1 MNPQPKECKQS
12 VFEHLSCELE
22 IDTRMLAMIGVLVFI
37 WVTLHLMT
45 GSFFPKL
52 WDLLSTGGGSSD
64 LWSHLDTEAFSAKIW
79 DLTNVDGF
87 FLKPRNLYNLA
98 VQTSV
103 VGIMATGMVL
113 VIVARHID
121 LSVGSAMGFT
131 GMAIAF
137 LQVHVFTLGAAWN
150 WPLTVVFGLLLGA
163 AIGLWQGWWIAFRG
177 VPAFVVTLGGLL
189 IFRGGAY
196 LITDGR
202 TVAPMDETYQL
213 LGGGINGSI
222 GATGSWIFG
231 AIVIAVMLFGAL
243 RGRVRRKKYGF
254 KPKKL
259 WVEVTMLVI
268 GIGLVCG
275 FVIVMNSYYKPRTE
289 IPRGIPIPVL
299 ILIGVVVI
307 MTLLSKV
314 TKFGRYVFAI
324 GGNPEAAELSG
335 INVPRVT
342 MLIFMVM
349 GILCGVAAVI
359 TTARLNAG
367 ANSMGTMA
375 ELSVIAAAVI
385 GGTSLAGGLG
395 TIVGAILGALIM
407 QSLESGMVL
416 LGVTSA
422 MRQVVIGLVLI
433 VAVWFDVVYN
443 KKKQ

>member
-1 MNPQPKECKQS
+1 MNPEPKELPKTSFFQRFS
-12 VFEHLSCELE
+12 SELE
-22 IDTRMLAMIGVLVFI
+22 IDTRMLAMVGALIIIWIVLTI
-37 WVTLHLMT
+37 
-45 GSFFPKL
+45 
-52 WDLLSTGGGSSD
+52 
-64 LWSHLDTEAFSAKIW
+64 
-79 DLTNVDGF
+79 LTNGIF
-87 FLKPRNLYNLA
+87 FTARNLYNLA

-121 LSVGSAMGFT
+121 LSVGSLLGFT
-131 GMAIAF
+131 GMVIAY
-137 LQVHVFTLGAAWN
+137 LQVHVFTLGASWN
-150 WPLTVVFGLLLGA
+150 WPLTVLCGLALGA
-163 AIGLWQGWWIAFRG
+163 VVGLWQGWWIAYRG

-196 LITDGR
+196 LVTDGR
-202 TVAPMDETYQL
+202 TVAPMDKTYQL

-222 GATGSWIFG
+222 GATWSWVFG
-231 AIVIAVMLFGAL
+231 IACILLMLIGTL
-243 RGRVRRKKYGF
+243 RGRARRKKYGF
-254 KPKKL
+254 KPKARWAEL
-259 WVEVTMLVI
+259 VMLLI

-275 FVIVMNSYYKPRTE
+275 FVMVMNSYYKPRTE

-307 MTLLSKV
+307 MTLLAKV

-342 MLIFMVM
+342 MYIFMVM
-349 GILCGVAAVI
+349 GILCGIAAVI

-375 ELSVIAAAVI
+375 ELNVIAAAVI
-385 GGTSLAGGLG
+385 GGTSLAGGVG
-395 TIVGAILGALIM
+395 TIAGAILGAVIM

-416 LGVTSA
+416 MGVTSA
-422 MRQVVIGLVLI
+422 MRQVVIGLVL
-433 VAVWFDVVYN
+433 VFAVWFDVMYN
-443 KKKQ
+443 KNKR

>member
-1 MNPQPKECKQS
+1 MNPQPKEAPKTS
-12 VFEHLSCELE
+12 LFHRLSTELE
-22 IDTRMLAMIGVLVFI
+22 IDTRMLAMIGALIII
-37 WVTLHLMT
+37 WVVLTV
-45 GSFFPKL
+45 
-52 WDLLSTGGGSSD
+52 
-64 LWSHLDTEAFSAKIW
+64 
-79 DLTNVDGF
+79 LTNGIF
-87 FLKPRNLYNLA
+87 FTARNLYNLA

-121 LSVGSAMGFT
+121 LSVGSLMGFT
-131 GMAIAF
+131 GMVIAY

-150 WPLTVVFGLLLGA
+150 WPLTVLCGLALGA
-163 AIGLWQGWWIAFRG
+163 VVGLWQGWWVAYRG

-196 LITDGR
+196 LVTDGR
-202 TVAPMDETYQL
+202 TVAPMDKTYQL

-222 GATGSWIFG
+222 GATWSWVFG
-231 AIVIAVMLFGAL
+231 LACILLMVLGTFRSRA
-243 RGRVRRKKYGF
+243 RRKKYGF
-254 KPKKL
+254 KPKARWAEL
-259 WVEVTMLVI
+259 VMLLI
-268 GIGLVCG
+268 GVGLVCG
-275 FVIVMNSYYKPRTE
+275 FVMVMNSYYKPRTE

-307 MTLLSKV
+307 MTLLTKV

-342 MLIFMVM
+342 MFIFMVM

-375 ELSVIAAAVI
+375 ELNVIAAAVI
-385 GGTSLAGGLG
+385 GGTSLAGGVG
-395 TIVGAILGALIM
+395 TITGAILGAVIM

-416 LGVTSA
+416 MGVTSA
-422 MRQVVIGLVLI
+422 MRQVVIGLVL
-433 VAVWFDVVYN
+433 VLAVWFDVMYN
-443 KKKQ
+443 KNKR

>member
-1 MNPQPKECKQS
+1 MNPQPEQAPKTS
-12 VFEHLSCELE
+12 LFHRISSELE
-22 IDTRMLAMIGVLVFI
+22 IDTRMLAMIGALIII
-37 WVTLHLMT
+37 WVVLTVLT
-45 GSFFPKL
+45 DGIFF
-52 WDLLSTGGGSSD
+52 T
-64 LWSHLDTEAFSAKIW
+64 A
-79 DLTNVDGF
+79 
-87 FLKPRNLYNLA
+87 RNLYNLA

-121 LSVGSAMGFT
+121 LSVGSLMGFT
-131 GMAIAF
+131 GMVIAY

-150 WPLTVVFGLLLGA
+150 WPLTVLCGLALGA
-163 AIGLWQGWWIAFRG
+163 LVGLWQGWWIAFRG

-196 LITDGR
+196 LVTDGR
-202 TVAPMDETYQL
+202 TVAPMDKTYQL

-222 GATGSWIFG
+222 GATWSWIFG
-231 AIVIAVMLFGAL
+231 IVCILLMIIGTF
-243 RGRVRRKKYGF
+243 RGRARRKKYGF
-254 KPKKL
+254 KPKARWAEL
-259 WVEVTMLVI
+259 VMLLI

-275 FVIVMNSYYKPRTE
+275 FVMVMNSYYKPRTE

-307 MTLLSKV
+307 MTLLARV

-342 MLIFMVM
+342 MFIFMVM

-375 ELSVIAAAVI
+375 ELNVIAAAVI
-385 GGTSLAGGLG
+385 GGTSLAGGVG
-395 TIVGAILGALIM
+395 TIAGAILGAVIM

-416 LGVTSA
+416 MGVTSA
-422 MRQVVIGLVLI
+422 MRQVVIGLVL
-433 VAVWFDVVYN
+433 VLAVWFDVMYN
-443 KKKQ
+443 KNKR

>member
-1 MNPQPKECKQS
+1 MNPQSKEAPKTS
-12 VFEHLSCELE
+12 LFHRLSSELE
-22 IDTRMLAMIGVLVFI
+22 IDTRMLAMIGALIII
-37 WVTLHLMT
+37 WVVLTV
-45 GSFFPKL
+45 
-52 WDLLSTGGGSSD
+52 
-64 LWSHLDTEAFSAKIW
+64 
-79 DLTNVDGF
+79 LTNGIF
-87 FLKPRNLYNLA
+87 FTSRNLYNLA

-121 LSVGSAMGFT
+121 LSVGSLMGFT
-131 GMAIAF
+131 GMVIAY
-137 LQVHVFTLGAAWN
+137 LQVHVFTLGAVWN
-150 WPLTVVFGLLLGA
+150 WPLTVLCGLALGA
-163 AIGLWQGWWIAFRG
+163 VVGLWQGWWIAYRG

-196 LITDGR
+196 LVTDGR
-202 TVAPMDETYQL
+202 TVAPMDKTYQL

-222 GATGSWIFG
+222 GATWSWVFG
-231 AIVIAVMLFGAL
+231 LVCILLMIIGTFRSRA
-243 RGRVRRKKYGF
+243 RRKKYGF
-254 KPKKL
+254 KPKARWAEL
-259 WVEVTMLVI
+259 VMLLI

-275 FVIVMNSYYKPRTE
+275 FVMVMNSYYKPRTE

-299 ILIGVVVI
+299 ILIGVVVV
-307 MTLLSKV
+307 MTLLAKV

-342 MLIFMVM
+342 MFIFMVM

-375 ELSVIAAAVI
+375 ELNVIAAAVI
-385 GGTSLAGGLG
+385 GGTSLAGGVG
-395 TIVGAILGALIM
+395 TIAGAILGAVIM

-416 LGVTSA
+416 MGVTSA
-422 MRQVVIGLVLI
+422 MRQVVIGLVL
-433 VAVWFDVVYN
+433 VLAVWFDVMYN
-443 KKKQ
+443 KNKR

>member
-1 MNPQPKECKQS
+1 MTPQPKEAPKTS
-12 VFEHLSCELE
+12 LFHRLSSELE
-22 IDTRMLAMIGVLVFI
+22 IDTRMLAMIGALIII
-37 WVTLHLMT
+37 WVVLTV
-45 GSFFPKL
+45 
-52 WDLLSTGGGSSD
+52 
-64 LWSHLDTEAFSAKIW
+64 
-79 DLTNVDGF
+79 LTNGIF
-87 FLKPRNLYNLA
+87 FTARNLYNLA

-121 LSVGSAMGFT
+121 LSVGSLMGFT
-131 GMAIAF
+131 GMVIAY

-150 WPLTVVFGLLLGA
+150 WPLTVLCGLTLGA
-163 AIGLWQGWWIAFRG
+163 VVGLWQGWWVAYRG

-196 LITDGR
+196 LVTDGR
-202 TVAPMDETYQL
+202 TVAPMDKTYQL

-222 GATGSWIFG
+222 GATWSWVFG
-231 AIVIAVMLFGAL
+231 LACILLMILGTFRSRA
-243 RGRVRRKKYGF
+243 RRKKYGF
-254 KPKKL
+254 KPKARWAEL
-259 WVEVTMLVI
+259 VMLLI
-268 GIGLVCG
+268 GVGLVCG
-275 FVIVMNSYYKPRTE
+275 FVMVMNSYYKPRTE

-307 MTLLSKV
+307 MTLLTKV

-342 MLIFMVM
+342 MFIFMVM

-375 ELSVIAAAVI
+375 ELNVIAAAVI
-385 GGTSLAGGLG
+385 GGTSLAGGVG
-395 TIVGAILGALIM
+395 TITGAILGAVIM

-416 LGVTSA
+416 MGVTSA
-422 MRQVVIGLVLI
+422 MRQVVIGLVL
-433 VAVWFDVVYN
+433 VLAVWFDVMYN
-443 KKKQ
+443 KNKR

>member
-1 MNPQPKECKQS
+1 MNPQPKEAQKTS
-12 VFEHLSCELE
+12 LFHRLSSELE
-22 IDTRMLAMIGVLVFI
+22 IDTRMLAMIGALIII
-37 WVTLHLMT
+37 WVVLTV
-45 GSFFPKL
+45 
-52 WDLLSTGGGSSD
+52 
-64 LWSHLDTEAFSAKIW
+64 
-79 DLTNVDGF
+79 LTNGIF
-87 FLKPRNLYNLA
+87 FTARNLYNLA

-121 LSVGSAMGFT
+121 LSVGSLMGFT
-131 GMAIAF
+131 GMVIAY

-150 WPLTVVFGLLLGA
+150 WPLTVLCGLALGA
-163 AIGLWQGWWIAFRG
+163 VVGLWQGWWVAYRG

-196 LITDGR
+196 LVTDGR
-202 TVAPMDETYQL
+202 TVAPMDKTYQL

-222 GATGSWIFG
+222 GATWSWVFG
-231 AIVIAVMLFGAL
+231 LACILLMILGNFRSRA
-243 RGRVRRKKYGF
+243 RRKKYGF
-254 KPKKL
+254 KPKARWAEL
-259 WVEVTMLVI
+259 VMLLI

-275 FVIVMNSYYKPRTE
+275 FVMVMNSYYKPRTE

-307 MTLLSKV
+307 MTLLTKV

-342 MLIFMVM
+342 MFIFMVM

-375 ELSVIAAAVI
+375 ELNVIAAAVI
-385 GGTSLAGGLG
+385 GGTSLAGGVG
-395 TIVGAILGALIM
+395 TITGAILGAVIM

-416 LGVTSA
+416 MGVTSA
-422 MRQVVIGLVLI
+422 MRQVVIGLVL
-433 VAVWFDVVYN
+433 VLAVWFDVMYN
-443 KKKQ
+443 KNKR

>member
-1 MNPQPKECKQS
+1 MTPQTEEAPKTS
-12 VFEHLSCELE
+12 LFHRLSAELE
-22 IDTRMLAMIGVLVFI
+22 IDTRMLAMIGALIII
-37 WVTLHLMT
+37 WVVLTV
-45 GSFFPKL
+45 
-52 WDLLSTGGGSSD
+52 
-64 LWSHLDTEAFSAKIW
+64 
-79 DLTNVDGF
+79 LTNGIF
-87 FLKPRNLYNLA
+87 FTARNLYNLA

-121 LSVGSAMGFT
+121 LSVGSLMGFT
-131 GMAIAF
+131 GMVIAY

-150 WPLTVVFGLLLGA
+150 WPLTVLCGLALGA
-163 AIGLWQGWWIAFRG
+163 VVGLWQGWWVAYRG

-196 LITDGR
+196 LVTDGR
-202 TVAPMDETYQL
+202 TVAPMDKTYQL

-222 GATGSWIFG
+222 GATWSWVFG
-231 AIVIAVMLFGAL
+231 LACILLMILGTFRSRA
-243 RGRVRRKKYGF
+243 RRKKYGF
-254 KPKKL
+254 KPKARWAEL
-259 WVEVTMLVI
+259 VMLLI

-275 FVIVMNSYYKPRTE
+275 FVMVMNSYYKPRTE

-307 MTLLSKV
+307 MTLLTKV

-342 MLIFMVM
+342 MFIFMVM

-375 ELSVIAAAVI
+375 ELNVIAAAVI
-385 GGTSLAGGLG
+385 GGTSLAGGVG
-395 TIVGAILGALIM
+395 TITGAILGAVIM

-416 LGVTSA
+416 MGVTSA
-422 MRQVVIGLVLI
+422 MRQVVIGLVL
-433 VAVWFDVVYN
+433 VLAVWFDVMYN
-443 KKKQ
+443 KNKR

>member
-1 MNPQPKECKQS
+1 MNPQPKEAPKTS
-12 VFEHLSCELE
+12 LFHRLSSELE
-22 IDTRMLAMIGVLVFI
+22 IDTRMLAMIGALIII
-37 WVTLHLMT
+37 WVVLTV
-45 GSFFPKL
+45 
-52 WDLLSTGGGSSD
+52 
-64 LWSHLDTEAFSAKIW
+64 
-79 DLTNVDGF
+79 LTNGIF
-87 FLKPRNLYNLA
+87 FTARNLYNLA

-121 LSVGSAMGFT
+121 LSVGSLMGFT
-131 GMAIAF
+131 GMVIAY

-150 WPLTVVFGLLLGA
+150 WPLTVLCGLALGA
-163 AIGLWQGWWIAFRG
+163 VVGLWQGWWVAYRG

-196 LITDGR
+196 LVTDGR
-202 TVAPMDETYQL
+202 TVAPMDKTYQL

-222 GATGSWIFG
+222 GATWSWVFG
-231 AIVIAVMLFGAL
+231 LACILLMILGTFRSRA
-243 RGRVRRKKYGF
+243 RRKKYGF
-254 KPKKL
+254 KPKARWAEL
-259 WVEVTMLVI
+259 VMLLI
-268 GIGLVCG
+268 GVGLVCG
-275 FVIVMNSYYKPRTE
+275 FVMVMNSYYKPRTE

-307 MTLLSKV
+307 MTLLTKV

-342 MLIFMVM
+342 MFIFMVM

-375 ELSVIAAAVI
+375 ELNVIAAAVI
-385 GGTSLAGGLG
+385 GGTSLAGGVG
-395 TIVGAILGALIM
+395 TITGAILGAVIM

-416 LGVTSA
+416 MGVTSA
-422 MRQVVIGLVLI
+422 MRQVVIGLVL
-433 VAVWFDVVYN
+433 VLAVWFDVMYN
-443 KKKQ
+443 KNKR